1 MKKYIIVCV
10 LFLSI
15 SGILYG
21 LKQSEKNRD
30 LTDIML
36 LNIECLATPENSPV
50 ECYYSG
56 TIDCPVHNKP
66 VLYYW

>member
-10 LFLSI
+10 LFLSA

-21 LKQSEKNRD
+21 LKQLENNSN
-30 LTDIML
+30 LTDMML

-50 ECYYSG
+50 KCYYSG
-56 TIDCPVHNKP
+56 TIDCPVHKDP
-66 VLYYW
+66 ALYYW